1 MGCRTVGVRVLQ
13 GNMETGGSVQSEVFE
28 IVMMKKVAKF
38 DEAPVI
44 MPRER
49 EAQ

>member
-1 MGCRTVGVRVLQ
+1 MHCRTFGVRVLQ
-13 GNMETGGSVQSEVFE
+13 GNTETGGSVQSEVFE

-44 MPRER
+44 IPRE
-49 EAQ
+49 